1 MILNTLQGFVNPAK
15 SDRRFFRT
23 RIRELVDQGFIERV
37 QVAHAD
43 RKRFPDKKVL
53 CIRLL
58 DGAAGSQVD
67 GEAMDEDGDEHHEC
81 DDGLNG
87 RRKQLLLAFWWALGL
102 GQLFGGEGGDEDS
115 T

>member
-1 MILNTLQGFVNPAK
+1 MNPAK

-67 GEAMDEDGDEHHEC
+67 GEAMDEDEIQSI
-81 DDGLNG
+81 
-87 RRKQLLLAFWWALGL
+87 RFPLAAYMMDLMR
-102 GQLFGGEGGDEDS
+102 LFFS
-115 T
+115 